1 MISHTVIHYSRCN
14 ILARNSLV
22 PCCLHIEIQ
31 SGLTTVL
38 ACVAQIPLKRK
49 VGISWNFAVAF
60 GFPGLV
66 DWVWDVAN
74 CCGLLQSAKSTLH
87 PLEARLLNGSMD
99 LR

>member
-31 SGLTTVL
+31 SGLTAVL

-60 GFPGLV
+60 GFLCFV
-66 DWVWDVAN
+66 DRVWDVAD
-74 CCGLLQSAKSTLH
+74 CRGILQCTKSTLN

-99 LR
+99 LS